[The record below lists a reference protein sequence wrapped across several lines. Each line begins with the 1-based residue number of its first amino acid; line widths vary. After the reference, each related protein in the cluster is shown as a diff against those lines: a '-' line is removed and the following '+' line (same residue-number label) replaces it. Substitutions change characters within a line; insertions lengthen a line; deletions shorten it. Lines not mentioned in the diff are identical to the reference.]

1 MQAWCGRVIE
11 CHRCK
16 SGGPWQRGR
25 QGGEAPDLQRGE
37 SRNLWTGMRG
47 WSPGM
52 YREKHT
58 LE

>member
-1 MQAWCGRVIE
+1 MQV
-11 CHRCK
+11 
-16 SGGPWQRGR
+16 RGTLAEGSAR
-25 QGGEAPDLQRGE
+25 GMGKLEAPDLQRGE